1 MTRKSANTITTA
13 PRVFSF
19 SMNPTAQYYPGKAR
33 EEESRSAAAQPHS
46 FSYTGA
52 HQVSKEGPMS
62 GARFPRMSLP
72 GDSVNRGK
80 ARLLERSLR
89 AQAHRPTA
97 YVHEKLPAVVQR
109 GGADESR

>member
-1 MTRKSANTITTA
+1 
-13 PRVFSF
+13 
-19 SMNPTAQYYPGKAR
+19 
-33 EEESRSAAAQPHS
+33 
-46 FSYTGA
+46 
-52 HQVSKEGPMS
+52 MS